1 MNSAQEQEGRSEA
14 CRQHLYGCNRCKKTI
29 HICISLQPPLK
40 QDAISSGGT
49 TENGRAD
56 KERGEKKI
64 RIDVLLLY
72 LLSYRKQRQNTNQP
86 TPCTDGWDPL
96 RLLFYGWNKFSQ
108 WGMEGTVSVKKKKQP
123 FWIFFSLVNSL
134 HNRHVKGDATWLGG
148 GGHSFPV
155 IGRNVRIGSLRGKAF
170 LERSVKWHVRNC

>member
-56 KERGEKKI
+56 KERGKKESGLMFSSCI
-64 RIDVLLLY
+64 CYLTENSGRIQINPPHAQTAGIL
-72 LLSYRKQRQNTNQP
+72 
-86 TPCTDGWDPL
+86 
-96 RLLFYGWNKFSQ
+96 
-108 WGMEGTVSVKKKKQP
+108 
-123 FWIFFSLVNSL
+123 
-134 HNRHVKGDATWLGG
+134 
-148 GGHSFPV
+148 
-155 IGRNVRIGSLRGKAF
+155 
-170 LERSVKWHVRNC
+170 